1 MVAEEE
7 GRRRE
12 ERGERK
18 STRDR
23 LGDLFGLRRGF
34 AKQRAFDSTAKG
46 GLRSQV
52 IGKAVRACV
61 RARLQA
67 ACVSTW
73 YDLG

>member
-12 ERGERK
+12 EGRERK

-52 IGKAVRACV
+52 IGKARLCVRACPSSSSL
-61 RARLQA
+61 RL
-67 ACVSTW
+67 
-73 YDLG
+73 DLV

>member
-12 ERGERK
+12 EGRERK

-34 AKQRAFDSTAKG
+34 AKQRAFDSTFRCVRRQRV

-52 IGKAVRACV
+52 SGLR
-61 RARLQA
+61 
-67 ACVSTW
+67 
-73 YDLG
+73 